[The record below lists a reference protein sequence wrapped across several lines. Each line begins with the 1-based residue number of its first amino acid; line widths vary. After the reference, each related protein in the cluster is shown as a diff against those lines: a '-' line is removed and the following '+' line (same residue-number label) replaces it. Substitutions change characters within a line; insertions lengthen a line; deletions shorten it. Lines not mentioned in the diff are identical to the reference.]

1 MRFTVTFEGGVFT
14 FLVESLN
21 ADETFVEEFE
31 LIDVNEAKETVWELI
46 DEISAPTSDADDD
59 FVDDLFKDDG
69 E

>member
-46 DEISAPTSDADDD
+46 DEISAPASDADAD